1 MTLNTTDRFI
11 SASAAGT
18 DWRDTAR
25 AVLEE
30 IEGARTEQDGFNVG
44 FIYISDLL
52 ASQAPNILDLFK
64 SVTKIDHWTGC
75 LGIGVCGVGEAYVDE
90 PAISVLVGKFHEE
103 QFRIF
108 STVDSNLEPA
118 ARTLNPWLENQDAM
132 LTVVHGDGAADLD
145 VPSILMGLDNLIG
158 GFLVGGISSSREGSV
173 QFADNCVAGG
183 LSGIAFSSDVE
194 TVTAL
199 TQGCTPLGK
208 VHTITRC
215 DRNIVMELDG
225 QRAFDVFATDL
236 KNFATEKAEE
246 NPLPAIEEEMLARGQ
261 DAHNKTS
268 LFKGEINA
276 AFPVSGTDVRDYIV
290 RGVLGIDSD
299 KGFVSVGMAVNNGD
313 HIMFVQRDDS
323 TVCSELARTLLDLR
337 ARVQKEQGVF
347 QPKGALYISCVAR
360 AGDAQGSEAK
370 REMSLVREIIG
381 DVPLAGFYAYGEI
394 SNKRLYGY
402 TGILI
407 LFL

>member
-1 MTLNTTDRFI
+1 MTLFTTDRFI

-25 AVLEE
+25 VVLGDVEK
-30 IEGARTEQDGFNVG
+30 ARTDHDGMNVG

-52 ASQAPNILDLFK
+52 ADRATDIIELFR
-64 SVTKIDHWTGC
+64 SVTKIDTWVGC
-75 LGIGVCGVGEAYVDE
+75 LGIGICGVGEAYVNE
-90 PAISVLVGKFHEE
+90 PAISVLIGQFPEDHFHV
-103 QFRIF
+103 FP
-108 STVDSNLEPA
+108 STDAGLDVVANSLD
-118 ARTLNPWLENQDAM
+118 PWLERHEAM
-132 LTVVHGDGAADLD
+132 LSVVHSDGEIETDVLPILNELD
-145 VPSILMGLDNLIG
+145 RIMG
-158 GFLVGGISSSREGSV
+158 GFIVGGISSSRTNSM
-173 QFADNCVAGG
+173 QFSNETAVSGV
-183 LSGIAFSSDVE
+183 SGIVFSSDIE
-194 TVTAL
+194 TVTSM

-215 DRNIVMELDG
+215 EGNIIRELDG
-225 QRAFDVFATDL
+225 QRAFDIFTRDL

-246 NPLPAIEEEMLARGQ
+246 NPLSALEEEMIAEGKEVKGK
-261 DAHNKTS
+261 NS

-290 RGVLGIDSD
+290 RGVLGVNAEEGI
-299 KGFVSVGMAVNNGD
+299 VSVGMNAQNGD
-313 HIMFVQRDDS
+313 HVMFVQRDDN

-337 ARVQKEQGVF
+337 ARVQKERGVF
-347 QPKGALYISCVAR
+347 EPKGALYISCLAR
-360 AGDAQGSEAK
+360 AGDEKGSEAK
-370 REMSLVREIIG
+370 REMALVRDIVG
-381 DVPLAGFYAYGEI
+381 DVPMAGFYAYGEI